1 MLPLAVPS
9 RLPVTRRAAAL
20 LALAVATSATS
31 AAPPARAA
39 DKPPP
44 SSPPAPETA
53 DSLYNQ
59 GNEAYDRGDHALA
72 LELYKGAFKLRAS
85 YDIARNLGL
94 CELKLGRLADAIGHF
109 EYSLSHYPSN
119 RADTKKQVV
128 EWLAQARAEVG
139 SVRLAVEPE
148 AAACS
153 VRGAPVTPAEREAD
167 IVVDPG
173 DALVE
178 CKLEGHRTE
187 RRTVKIERGKREEV
201 TLTLA
206 LSTSGPA
213 PTGGGQPPEGD
224 TPPGDSQRLI
234 LTWAGAATTVAG
246 LALGA
251 AMGITSLVKA
261 GEADGLL
268 AEMRTSTGRQSPCA
282 APAAASC
289 GDLLALR
296 KEQDVFGNLS
306 FWMLLVGGVAGG
318 GTATYFVLTRPTAPE
333 APAPKPAARPTVGA
347 LVPVVAPGGA
357 AVMLSGSF

>member
-128 EWLAQARAEVG
+128 DWLAQAKAGVGALRLTASPEGAEC
-139 SVRLAVEPE
+139 L
-148 AAACS
+148 
-153 VRGAPVTPAEREAD
+153 VRGAALTPAQLGAD
-167 IVVDPG
+167 VPVDPG
-173 DALVE
+173 DVPID
-178 CKLEGHRTE
+178 CHLEGHRTE
-187 RRTVKIERGKREEV
+187 KRTVTIARGERKEV
-201 TLTLA
+201 TVTLA
-206 LSTSGPA
+206 LASGP
-213 PTGGGQPPEGD
+213 GGGGGGGAGGTD
-224 TPPGDSQRLI
+224 TPPRGAERRTI
-234 LTWAGAATTVAG
+234 LMWTGAATAVTGVG
-246 LALGA
+246 VGA
-251 AMGITSLVKA
+251 VMGVLSLVKA
-261 GEADGLL
+261 GEADGML
-268 AEMRTSTGRQSPCA
+268 AEMRTATGRSSPCA
-282 APAAASC
+282 APAEAGCA
-289 GDLLALR
+289 DLKALR
-296 KEQDVFGNLS
+296 REQDVLGNTA
-306 FWMLLVGGVAGG
+306 FWMLLAGGVAGA
-318 GTATYFVLTRPTAPE
+318 GTAAFVLVTRPREPTPA
-333 APAPKPAARPTVGA
+333 APAPKVA

-357 AVMLSGSF
+357 GALLTGSF